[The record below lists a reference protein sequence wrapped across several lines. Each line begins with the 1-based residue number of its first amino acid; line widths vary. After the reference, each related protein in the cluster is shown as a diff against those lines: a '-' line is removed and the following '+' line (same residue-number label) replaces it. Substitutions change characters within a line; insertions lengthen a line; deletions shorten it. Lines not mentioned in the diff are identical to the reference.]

1 MDFGENLKRIRQNN
15 NITQEDLAKRINTS
29 RSNIANYENNNNM
42 PSVDILVKL
51 ASVFHCSV
59 DYLIGSKT
67 EEKTI
72 DDFSKKNNLELQKL
86 LMVELPNLINRILH
100 LSMIPLPASETIVNA
115 YIEDIKKITNAECES
130 ALSYLKN

>member
-1 MDFGENLKRIRQNN
+1 MH
-15 NITQEDLAKRINTS
+15 
-29 RSNIANYENNNNM
+29 
-42 PSVDILVKL
+42 SVDILVKL